1 MQNYSPRTPLHRRHY
16 CLHAQVLVPEPTPLE
31 KLDIQEPEDIL
42 GADRGAKNH
51 LAVSSGHR
59 AHHQG
64 GTGRRKRKHQC
75 HIAGKPRNSKRR
87 RHAVA
92 KDRASARRYTQRRDQ
107 GMRKQMREILLDDQ
121 PKLVAVESLKCISL
135 LASARGTA
143 AAPGKNVA
151 AKRKLNESLAEAA
164 IGHVGK
170 LLHEEAAKLG
180 IPTVSVPP
188 QGTSQT
194 CPRCGDRRP
203 DNRESQAV
211 FRCRNCGLYAHA
223 DWTAAVIIRN
233 RAFVRHCEW
242 QSGHTPDVLAAPTG
256 WRQQPSRSLPC
267 QPRLGLE
274 LSVFKPEGTAT
285 SSHGSRVR
293 GPRPDHRIPAAIPDA
308 QSVTKCEPDGA
319 LSATSSEVDGSPF
332 SGHRTQFVNTLYAI
346 PNPSDDHIE
355 ELRKRTVT
363 ARLEQA
369 IGSALQFEERTSHLD
384 TPGIKLGGNL
394 VHKWMEQET
403 HVLTANYDTLV
414 ENLAGMLNNAEV
426 AALYPITVV
435 PSPAIGGHNPHGTI
449 CISPALK
456 LYKLHGS
463 VSWYK
468 SSDESNSGPIYGHCD
483 FTRIDAGYQKRVGDK
498 RRFIVP
504 PLPDKS
510 ALLNHE
516 SIRNLWWQAKHHA
529 LAPADNLCVIGYS
542 LPETDV
548 AMRTLLWE
556 SRRPAQPGEPLRKIP
571 LYVVNTDHRLY
582 KHYDDLLGDYYEVRD
597 TYLGSDAFERFA
609 NDYAGD

>member
-1 MQNYSPRTPLHRRHY
+1 MIRTLKFALHRDPANSRAIAYMATQQNLAYNHAVDVLNREPDLPKRSGRNHPDAMNKRITAWRQANRQRTDAPYHIHQQGSEEGWEANQRMQEERQERLDRIAQAIADGEEPKHRDVRPHRRTLAHRTRKRSRLSLAITDRRLFQVSDNGQTLSSQQCGFTLRLRAGQTLQWLDVRSIRLVPVQNYSPRTPLHRRHY

-42 GADRGAKNH
+42 GVDRGAKNH

-64 GTGRRKRKHQC
+64 GTGCRKRKHQR

-107 GMRKQMREILLDDQ
+107 EMRKQMREILLDDQ

-164 IGHVGK
+164 IGYVGK

-194 CPRCGDRRP
+194 CPRCGDRRL

-233 RAFVRHCEW
+233 RAYVRHCEW

-293 GPRPDHRIPAAIPDA
+293 SPRPDHRIPAAVPDA

-332 SGHRTQFVNTLYAI
+332 SGHRTQFVNTL
-346 PNPSDDHIE
+346 
-355 ELRKRTVT
+355 
-363 ARLEQA
+363 
-369 IGSALQFEERTSHLD
+369 
-384 TPGIKLGGNL
+384 
-394 VHKWMEQET
+394 
-403 HVLTANYDTLV
+403 
-414 ENLAGMLNNAEV
+414 
-426 AALYPITVV
+426 
-435 PSPAIGGHNPHGTI
+435 
-449 CISPALK
+449 
-456 LYKLHGS
+456 
-463 VSWYK
+463 
-468 SSDESNSGPIYGHCD
+468 
-483 FTRIDAGYQKRVGDK
+483 
-498 RRFIVP
+498 
-504 PLPDKS
+504 
-510 ALLNHE
+510 
-516 SIRNLWWQAKHHA
+516 
-529 LAPADNLCVIGYS
+529 
-542 LPETDV
+542 
-548 AMRTLLWE
+548 
-556 SRRPAQPGEPLRKIP
+556 
-571 LYVVNTDHRLY
+571 
-582 KHYDDLLGDYYEVRD
+582 
-597 TYLGSDAFERFA
+597 
-609 NDYAGD
+609 